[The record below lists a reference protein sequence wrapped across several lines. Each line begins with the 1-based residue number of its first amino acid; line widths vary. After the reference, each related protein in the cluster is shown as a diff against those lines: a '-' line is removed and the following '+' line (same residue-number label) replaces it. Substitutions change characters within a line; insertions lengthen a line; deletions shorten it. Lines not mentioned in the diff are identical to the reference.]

1 MKKPGRPKGSTAKV
15 IAIRKAVE
23 FSLQE
28 MGKRALEG
36 DSAAQETLLHLAA
49 GNPAVMNPFL
59 PTAA

>member
-49 GNPAVMNPFL
+49 GKRD
-59 PTAA
+59 